1 MYVCKLLTRNQIS
14 GLVFGGIMLMFTP
27 VWGQSTGIQTQ
38 SGIPAS
44 SQTAPE
50 TSKSPGD
57 GENFGMQLPG
67 RAPLLR
73 EGSLLVDVR
82 GWMRLDEPTKSWLYV
97 IDENDASA
105 PGYSLTLLPNT
116 ILTEMIQLHAIAKGK
131 PVSFE
136 ASGKVLVYRGKSFFL
151 PTHAPAMVR
160 FESPRTNDE
169 NERNSVVPSSSSQ
182 MNSDDDS
189 VSSIMRNLE
198 RKVGSVA
205 RASSYSRDASRT
217 DAPTLLLE
225 GSMIVSRRGRII
237 RSNSGSW
244 IFVFDADASGLGDP
258 PMTLFPCLLLE
269 RIEDY
274 ASLQGGVAPIMLSG
288 QVFIFNHQN
297 YLYPTVFQI
306 PRGRSRLTP

>member
-1 MYVCKLLTRNQIS
+1 MYGCRLLTQNQIS
-14 GLVFGGIMLMFTP
+14 GLVLGGIMLMFTP
-27 VWGQSTGIQTQ
+27 VWGQSTGIKTQ

-44 SQTAPE
+44 SQTAPA

-57 GENFGMQLPG
+57 YENFGMQLPG
-67 RAPLLR
+67 RALLMR

-82 GWMRLDEPTKSWLYV
+82 GWMRLEEQTKSWLYV
-97 IDENDASA
+97 IDEDDESA

-136 ASGKVLVYRGKSFFL
+136 ASGKVLVYHGKSFFL
-151 PTHAPAMVR
+151 PTHAPEMVR

-169 NERNSVVPSSSSQ
+169 NEQNSAEPSSSSQ

-198 RKVGSVA
+198 RKVGAVA
-205 RASSYSRDASRT
+205 RTSSFSQDASRT

-237 RSNSGSW
+237 RTNSGSW
-244 IFVFDADASGLGDP
+244 MFVFDADASGLGDP
-258 PMTLFPCLLLE
+258 PMTLFPCLQLE
-269 RIEDY
+269 RIENY
-274 ASLQGGVAPIMLSG
+274 AIQQGGVAPVELSG
-288 QVFIFNHQN
+288 QVFIFNNQN
-297 YLYPTVFQI
+297 YLYPTVFRI